1 MDNLISFWGIQANR
15 VFEKKRNA
23 EIMKISLDEKQLGL
37 REGKLEGKVYDILL
51 VKPQTYMN
59 LSGQSIQPILSFYKI
74 QSTQLLLISDDLDQ
88 DFGAIKYKPRG

>member
-1 MDNLISFWGIQANR
+1 MDNLISFRGIQANR

-23 EIMKISLDEKQLGL
+23 EVMKISLDEKQLGL
-37 REGKLEGKVYDILL
+37 REGKLEGKVYDVLL

-74 QSTQLLLISDDLDQ
+74 HSTQLLLVSDDLDQ
-88 DFGAIKYKPRG
+88 DFGAIKYKPR